1 MAIVSNEGA
10 PAQRARTRPAYLAMV
25 LHAHLPFVRHPEHHV
40 FAEEDW
46 LYEAIIETYIP
57 LLQAFERLKAD
68 GIPFR
73 LTLSFSATLL
83 SMLGDDLLR
92 RRFERHLRQLQQLA
106 AAECTRTASDEST
119 RQLAGYYCEQLASV
133 ERTWRAIDGDLV
145 APLAELQREGYL
157 DLLTSGATHGYL
169 PLLSV
174 NEAAVWAQVK
184 IGVDRH
190 TRAMGRPPTGIW
202 LPECG
207 YAPGID
213 RLVARAG
220 LRFFVAERHA
230 LLHARP
236 RARYG
241 CYAPVFCTDS
251 GVAVFGRDPQSAEQV
266 WSSQRGYPADPV
278 YRDFYR
284 DIAFE
289 RAAEEL
295 AEFAESSG
303 RRRHTGIKYHRVT
316 GRDEGKLLY
325 EPAVATQQ
333 AKQHARDF
341 VHKRVRQLAQLRTVI
356 PSPIIVAPYDAE
368 LFGHW
373 WYEGCQ
379 WLEHVLREVAL
390 LPSGALDL
398 THLSSY
404 LRQHPTHQVTRPAQS
419 SWGQGGYHRFW
430 LDGSNAWIYP
440 QLHLAAQRMIELARE
455 HASPT
460 QLQRRA
466 LNHAARQ
473 LLLAQAS
480 DWAFIMRDNT
490 VVDYATARTRRHLQD
505 FEELVR
511 QLDENCIDPIWL
523 SDRERTETIFPDLD
537 YRVFAQQLVTC
548 RRASDTEGRE
558 PTDSRP
564 EVSR

>member
-1 MAIVSNEGA
+1 MGIAPNENA
-10 PAQRARTRPAYLAMV
+10 PAERASTRPAYLAVV
-25 LHAHLPFVRHPEHHV
+25 LHAHLPFVRHPEHRV

-46 LYEAIIETYIP
+46 LYEAIIETYVP
-57 LLQAFERLKAD
+57 LLQLFERLRAD
-68 GIPFR
+68 GVPFR

-83 SMLGDDLLR
+83 SMLGDDLLL
-92 RRFERHLRQLQQLA
+92 RRFERHLKQLQQLA
-106 AAECTRTASDEST
+106 SLERKRTISDEAT
-119 RQLAGYYCEQLASV
+119 RQLADYYCEQLASV
-133 ERTWRAIDGDLV
+133 EQTWRAIDGDLV
-145 APLAELQREGYL
+145 SPLAELQRQGYL

-169 PLLSV
+169 PLLGV
-174 NEAAVWAQVK
+174 NEQAVWAQVK
-184 IGVDRH
+184 IGVDQH
-190 TRAMGRPPTGIW
+190 TRAMGRPPNGIW

-213 RLVARAG
+213 KLVARAG

-241 CYAPVFCTDS
+241 CYAPVFCADS

-266 WSSQRGYPADPV
+266 WSRRRGYPADPV

-284 DIAFE
+284 DIGFE

-295 AEFAESSG
+295 AGFAEPSG

-316 GRDEGKLLY
+316 GRDQEKLLY
-325 EPAVATQQ
+325 EPEVAARQ

-341 VHKRVRQLAQLRTVI
+341 VHKSVRQLAQLRTVI
-356 PSPIIVAPYDAE
+356 PHPVVVAPYDAE

-390 LPSGALDL
+390 LPPGALDL
-398 THLSSY
+398 TQLSSY
-404 LRQHPTHQVTRPAQS
+404 LEQHPTNQVTRPAQS

-440 QLHLAAQRMIELARE
+440 QLHRAAQRMIELARE
-455 HASPT
+455 HTSPT
-460 QLQRRA
+460 DLQRRA

-490 VVDYATARTRRHLQD
+490 VVDYATSRTRRHLRD
-505 FEELVR
+505 FQELVT
-511 QLDENCIDPIWL
+511 QLDENRIDPIWL
-523 SDRERTETIFPDLD
+523 SDRERIETIFPDLD
-537 YRVFAQQLVTC
+537 YRVFAQQFATSRQV
-548 RRASDTEGRE
+548 SDAEGRG
-558 PTDSRP
+558 PADSRH
-564 EVSR
+564 EVCR